1 MSALIYSLKR
11 PWWIFYCVSCSGFFL
26 FCFVLVFFSD
36 VGIFHQLVVN
46 THAFVWNSRILTGKS
61 VFSLRLKE
69 MFKLKKA
76 GDFKVC
82 SIFCENLTSWRDYL
96 PFIKR
101 YNHSFRTEA
110 DFNVPNCIFD
120 VKLTS
125 KKNNNKIK
133 KTFSS
138 DTSKELLVG
147 LQTIHSWAGC
157 ELLWLQTRQF
167 PWRNY
172 YDWLVK
178 QRLTVGKYKERKC
191 FQRKYL
197 SHLMSRISKL
207 WFAESLVLIKFNHL
221 FKIKPGSG

>member
-96 PFIKR
+96 PFITR

-133 KTFSS
+133 KNLFVRYVKG
-138 DTSKELLVG
+138 TSCRITNNSFVSRLRVV
-147 LQTIHSWAGC
+147 
-157 ELLWLQTRQF
+157 WLQTRQF

-207 WFAESLVLIKFNHL
+207 WIAESLVLIKFNHL

>member
-1 MSALIYSLKR
+1 MSALIYSLKG
-11 PWWIFYCVSCSGFFL
+11 PGEYFIALVVLGL
-26 FCFVLVFFSD
+26 FCFVLFCFFFSD
-36 VGIFHQLVVN
+36 VVIFHQLVVN

-110 DFNVPNCIFD
+110 DFNVPNYIFD

-133 KTFSS
+133 KTFLS
-138 DTSKELLVG
+138 DTSKELLVR

-157 ELLWLQTRQF
+157 ELLWLQTR
-167 PWRNY
+167 
-172 YDWLVK
+172 
-178 QRLTVGKYKERKC
+178 
-191 FQRKYL
+191 
-197 SHLMSRISKL
+197 
-207 WFAESLVLIKFNHL
+207 
-221 FKIKPGSG
+221 

>member
-1 MSALIYSLKR
+1 M
-11 PWWIFYCVSCSGFFL
+11 
-26 FCFVLVFFSD
+26 
-36 VGIFHQLVVN
+36 
-46 THAFVWNSRILTGKS
+46 
-61 VFSLRLKE
+61 FSLRLKE

-133 KTFSS
+133 KRFCQILQRNFLSDYKQFIREPAASCYDYKHASS
-138 DTSKELLVG
+138 HDEII
-147 LQTIHSWAGC
+147 TI
-157 ELLWLQTRQF
+157 
-167 PWRNY
+167 
-172 YDWLVK
+172 
-178 QRLTVGKYKERKC
+178 
-191 FQRKYL
+191 
-197 SHLMSRISKL
+197 
-207 WFAESLVLIKFNHL
+207 
-221 FKIKPGSG
+221 GS

>member
-11 PWWIFYCVSCSGFFL
+11 PWWIFYCVSCSGFVL
-26 FCFVLVFFSD
+26 FCFVFFSD

-125 KKNNNKIK
+125 KKNYNKIK
-133 KTFSS
+133 KRFRQIRQRNFLSDYKQFIREPAASCYDYKHASS
-138 DTSKELLVG
+138 HDG
-147 LQTIHSWAGC
+147 I
-157 ELLWLQTRQF
+157 
-167 PWRNY
+167 
-172 YDWLVK
+172 VK
-178 QRLTVGKYKERKC
+178 QRLTVGKFENVNKGNV
-191 FQRKYL
+191 
-197 SHLMSRISKL
+197 SKANI
-207 WFAESLVLIKFNHL
+207 F
-221 FKIKPGSG
+221 PT

>member
-11 PWWIFYCVSCSGFFL
+11 LWWIFYCVSCSGFFL
-26 FCFVLVFFSD
+26 FCFVLFFFSD

-110 DFNVPNCIFD
+110 DFNVP
-120 VKLTS
+120 
-125 KKNNNKIK
+125 
-133 KTFSS
+133 
-138 DTSKELLVG
+138 
-147 LQTIHSWAGC
+147 
-157 ELLWLQTRQF
+157 LWLQTRQF

-191 FQRKYL
+191 FQR
-197 SHLMSRISKL
+197 II
-207 WFAESLVLIKFNHL
+207 F
-221 FKIKPGSG
+221 PT

>member
-1 MSALIYSLKR
+1 M
-11 PWWIFYCVSCSGFFL
+11 
-26 FCFVLVFFSD
+26 
-36 VGIFHQLVVN
+36 N

-96 PFIKR
+96 PFITR

-207 WFAESLVLIKFNHL
+207 WFAESLVLFKFNHP
-221 FKIKPGSG
+221 FKIKPESG

>member
-11 PWWIFYCVSCSGFFL
+11 PWWIFYCVSCSGFVL
-26 FCFVLVFFSD
+26 FCFFFSD

-76 GDFKVC
+76 GDFKLC
-82 SIFCENLTSWRDYL
+82 SIFCENLTSGREYL

-125 KKNNNKIK
+125 KKNNNEIK
-133 KTFSS
+133 KRFRQIRHRNFLS
-138 DTSKELLVG
+138 DYKIFIREPF
-147 LQTIHSWAGC
+147 
-157 ELLWLQTRQF
+157 LWLQTSSHDGIITIGSWNKDWRWANLKMKKKEMFLKQIYF
-167 PWRNY
+167 PLN
-172 YDWLVK
+172 D
-178 QRLTVGKYKERKC
+178 TH
-191 FQRKYL
+191 F
-197 SHLMSRISKL
+197 
-207 WFAESLVLIKFNHL
+207 
-221 FKIKPGSG
+221 

>member
-61 VFSLRLKE
+61 VFSMRLKE

-96 PFIKR
+96 PFITR

-157 ELLWLQTRQF
+157 ELYDYKHASSHDGIITIGSWNKDWRWANIKKGNVSKENIF
-167 PWRNY
+167 P
-172 YDWLVK
+172 
-178 QRLTVGKYKERKC
+178 T
-191 FQRKYL
+191 
-197 SHLMSRISKL
+197 
-207 WFAESLVLIKFNHL
+207 
-221 FKIKPGSG
+221 